1 MDKLK
6 SIHENLP
13 LIGGFQNFNIWDDV
27 CIPLIKSFK
36 NGTIQVFL
44 TPMVKELKNF

>member
-36 NGTIQVFL
+36 MAQSKCF
-44 TPMVKELKNF
+44 